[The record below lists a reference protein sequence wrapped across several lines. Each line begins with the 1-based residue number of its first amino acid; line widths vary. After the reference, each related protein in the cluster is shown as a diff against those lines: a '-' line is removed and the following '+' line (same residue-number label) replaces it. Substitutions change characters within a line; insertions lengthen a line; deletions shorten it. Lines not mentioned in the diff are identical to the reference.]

1 MLERL
6 REKYEVILGFV
17 TLVISLSAFKDELAA
32 VQIDLGWIQFSL
44 ATYLLYCVY
53 GFSLCL
59 YLYVSES
66 FLKET
71 PLGKWKGLGYVLW
84 IAVFL
89 FGFILVTPVLV
100 LISWLIL
107 NIYQALSEDGAL
119 AGHAVSLVGSIIS
132 AILGFLTSLLTS
144 RTWLRERKRRTVE
157 MAERREI
164 IELEHARKLLDTG
177 FFSHSILESFKA
189 LESHLFRK
197 ITEADYQVSPHRFD
211 QILAIASKIGVVQE
225 RDIPGIKDIRGMR
238 NVSAH
243 VVDAGLTKEHAEF
256 ALNLVRDILR
266 RTSTQS

>member
-1 MLERL
+1 MLDRL

-59 YLYVSES
+59 YLYVTES

-71 PLGKWKGLGYVLW
+71 PLGSWKRLGIVLW
-84 IAVFL
+84 VAVFL

-100 LISWLIL
+100 LISWLIFK
-107 NIYQALSEDGAL
+107 IYQALSVDGAL
-119 AGHAVSLVGSIIS
+119 DGHAVSLVGSIIS
-132 AILGFLTSLLTS
+132 GILGFLSSLLTS
-144 RTWLRERKRRTVE
+144 RIWFKERKRRTVE

-164 IELEHARKLLDTG
+164 IELEHAKKLLDTG

-211 QILAIASKIGVVQE
+211 QLLAIGTKIGVIRE
-225 RDIPGIKDIRGMR
+225 SDIPGIKDIRGMR
-238 NVSAH
+238 NASAH
-243 VVDAGLTKEHAEF
+243 VVDAPLRRDHAEL
-256 ALNLVRDILR
+256 ALNLVRDIIK
-266 RTSTQS
+266 RTSKQS